1 MTSSSRA
8 CLTISL
14 HPFDPIAETDNP
26 VVIAGYGRVGQIVA
40 RVLTVKRIPF
50 LVLEADPQQV
60 DYVRRFGNEVY
71 FGDASRLDLLHAAG
85 VEKAKVFVLAID
97 DVEASLRTA
106 ELVHRHFPGVE
117 IHARARN
124 RMHAYRL
131 MDLGVSKIL
140 RETWHSSVAMSEAVL
155 IDLGFTA
162 EHARRTAQR
171 FAEHDEETLRKQYAI
186 YDDETQFAQ
195 SVQQARAEL
204 RNLFEQDTAVKDRD

>member
-1 MTSSSRA
+1 M
-8 CLTISL
+8 
-14 HPFDPIAETDNP
+14 
-26 VVIAGYGRVGQIVA
+26 
-40 RVLTVKRIPF
+40 LTVKRIPF
-50 LVLEADPQQV
+50 TVLEADPQQV